1 MNLKGLCFLVF
12 IAVLVPQPLLYAQ
25 EPEAEWYGKN
35 EYGVPQLHLYFFWT
49 RQCPH
54 CSAALPF
61 VEQLGTSYPWLRI
74 HSLEITRDPGN
85 AKRYIDMAAQLGGK
99 ADSVPAFLFCEFM
112 LTGYESAET
121 TGEWL
126 DQVLNRCYRQVQRG
140 HMDKPLATEEKMGI
154 QIPLLGDV
162 DSEKVSLFVF
172 TLVIAGL
179 DAFNPCAFFVL
190 LFLLSLLTRVRSRM
204 RLLLVGGV
212 FVFFSGLIYFVFMA
226 AWLNAFMLMEEL
238 QAITVIA
245 GAIAVTMALINI
257 KDYFWF
263 RKGISLSIPESS
275 KPNIYER
282 ARRLIN
288 AASMPSMLL
297 STAILAAAAN
307 SYELLCTAGF
317 PMVYTRALTLNELTA
332 AEYYM
337 YLLFYN
343 LVYVIPL
350 ALIVVI
356 FAFLLGVRNLTEAQ
370 GRSLKLLSGL
380 MMLGLGAL
388 LIVAPEWLQY
398 METALILLGGA
409 ICLTLIIVF
418 ISRMIT
424 HSDITG

>member
-317 PMVYTRALTLNELTA
+317 PMVYTRVLTMSDLA
-332 AEYYM
+332 ATRYYG
-337 YLLFYN
+337 YLVLYN
-343 LVYVIPL
+343 LVYVLPL
-350 ALIVVI
+350 LVIV
-356 FAFLLGVRNLTEAQ
+356 FAFAWTLGSWKLSERQ
-370 GRSLKLLSGL
+370 GRLLKLLAGL
-380 MMLGLGAL
+380 MMLELGVVL
-388 LIVAPEWLQY
+388 LAAPD
-398 METALILLGGA
+398 LLSSHAWIGA
-409 ICLTLIIVF
+409 VLLAAAMAMAA
-418 ISRMIT
+418 MI
-424 HSDITG
+424 HR